1 MELVSDIVDFRH
13 EWRFFLVSPAF
24 FLHILTYS
32 AFDSLCY
39 ILCYIQQAFTF
50 WKSSCTRIRCKI
62 GSVCK
67 EEPEVVLEEGV
78 KLVQKFAIKH
88 QNVLTVI
95 VLMFLLLTLNIFHI
109 LFLNFCNSFCTC
121 ICLPL
126 FLALSKL
133 KHNIFW
139 QFMNKLVQLS
149 H

>member
-13 EWRFFLVSPAF
+13 EWRFFLVSSAF

-50 WKSSCTRIRCKI
+50 WKSSCTRIRGKI

-88 QNVLTVI
+88 QNVVDCHCSD
-95 VLMFLLLTLNIFHI
+95 VLIANFKHISHFVSEFL
-109 LFLNFCNSFCTC
+109 
-121 ICLPL
+121 
-126 FLALSKL
+126 
-133 KHNIFW
+133 
-139 QFMNKLVQLS
+139 
-149 H
+149 

>member
-1 MELVSDIVDFRH
+1 MTNVGNVISDIVDFRY
-13 EWRFFLVSPAF
+13 EWRFFLVSSAF
-24 FLHILTYS
+24 SLHNILTYS

-88 QNVLTVI
+88 QNVVDCHCSD
-95 VLMFLLLTLNIFHI
+95 VLIANFKHISHFVSEFL
-109 LFLNFCNSFCTC
+109 
-121 ICLPL
+121 
-126 FLALSKL
+126 
-133 KHNIFW
+133 
-139 QFMNKLVQLS
+139 
-149 H
+149 